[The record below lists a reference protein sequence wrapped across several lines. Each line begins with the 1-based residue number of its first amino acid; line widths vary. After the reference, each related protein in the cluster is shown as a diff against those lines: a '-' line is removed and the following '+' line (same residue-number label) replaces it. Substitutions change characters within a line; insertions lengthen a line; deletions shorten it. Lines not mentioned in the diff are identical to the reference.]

1 MRLSETHPSM
11 RSIVLSNPGWGAIPQ
26 FCAQHSFERCLAS
39 VTTAHPFQGAMSCF
53 SSSASRHISITETIY
68 LKHPPKKLL
77 PMVSSFLT
85 VPLSVTRVPHGYTVT
100 SFPAV
105 PKLWEWHH
113 NPENMLTGKAMRH
126 SFPETRLA
134 LKSHPVTSEGPGSET
149 GRVSLNKSILSS
161 PFHIQ

>member
-26 FCAQHSFERCLAS
+26 FCAQHSFERRLAS

-53 SSSASRHISITETIY
+53 SSSASRHISITETVY
-68 LKHPPKKLL
+68 LKHPPPKEAA
-77 PMVSSFLT
+77 
-85 VPLSVTRVPHGYTVT
+85 PHGFLIPHSSPFSDYTVT
-100 SFPAV
+100 PFPAV